1 LNDSDPR
8 YSFTCPNCA
17 GSFSISLGKIPPVQ
31 ARFSCPKCGKAMDF
45 PSRDEARVYISLQGG
60 GGEAAETP
68 AATARTAPVEAEP
81 APTPR
86 PAAPA
91 AAPLRPAAPPA
102 PRAPSPPLESLGDS
116 TATSQKSYRVEKKG
130 FENDV
135 YDRRSMR
142 NIIRSGGLNE
152 NDSVAIDSDPARRAG
167 EIPELKSLF
176 DLRKNS
182 RVQPP
187 SVCGKHTDRVAH
199 YVCAGTDRPL
209 CEECAAEKKYGGASV
224 RVCEHCG
231 GTVNE
236 LPVAEEP

>member
-1 LNDSDPR
+1 MSESDLR
-8 YSFTCPNCA
+8 YTFSCPSCA
-17 GSFSISLGKIPPVQ
+17 ESLSIPLAKIPPVQ
-31 ARFSCPKCGKAMDF
+31 ARFGCPKCGKQMDF
-45 PSRDEARVYISLQGG
+45 PSREEARVYAMLQSGG
-60 GGEAAETP
+60 GAA
-68 AATARTAPVEAEP
+68 AEP
-81 APTPR
+81 ASTG
-86 PAAPA
+86 APA
-91 AAPLRPAAPPA
+91 AAKASAAVADAPAAEK
-102 PRAPSPPLESLGDS
+102 L
-116 TATSQKSYRVEKKG
+116 YRVEKKG

-142 NIIRSGGLNE
+142 SLIRSGGLLE

-176 DLRKNS
+176 DLRKSS

-187 SVCGKHTDRVAH
+187 TVCRKHTDRVAY

-209 CEECAAEKKYGGASV
+209 CEECAAEKKFGGASV

-236 LPVAEEP
+236 IPVALEP